1 MKLSFVVAE
10 GLNFHFIRYTYAISH
25 MFCVH
30 SRSSRQNPPIQTTY
44 LYKTYDLRV
53 HVFMKRDLSLFQLP
67 FECIPVYINGR
78 WVRLTFCFAVFSCG
92 GVTIL
97 ADWQATTK
105 SKNHFFLFSTKTLVA
120 SKPYQGV
127 DLMTKHG
134 GGLER
139 FVCSKPHKKLY
150 ILRSH
155 LPKNSTRPL
164 ASVSIRPAE

>member
-1 MKLSFVVAE
+1 MYV
-10 GLNFHFIRYTYAISH
+10 
-25 MFCVH
+25 
-30 SRSSRQNPPIQTTY
+30 
-44 LYKTYDLRV
+44 
-53 HVFMKRDLSLFQLP
+53 
-67 FECIPVYINGR
+67 
-78 WVRLTFCFAVFSCG
+78 
-92 GVTIL
+92 L

-164 ASVSIRPAE
+164 ASQLDPLNKFCIIGLDCSFKQMR